1 MNVIKDGD
9 NYITKYSALEGNE
22 GGIVIKE
29 KIDKNNN
36 YILYQ
41 KVFSVTNDKDLK
53 ELLGHNFPTAENYL
67 FALAEKF
74 NYRINLS

>member
-1 MNVIKDGD
+1 MNVIKEGS

-22 GGIVIKE
+22 GRIVLEE

-41 KVFSVTNDKDLK
+41 KVISVTNDKNVKDLF
-53 ELLGHNFPTAENYL
+53 GHNFPTAENYL
-67 FALAEKF
+67 FALAEKL
-74 NYRINLS
+74 NSRINLN